1 MYIWIGCRLPEE
13 FENAL
18 RARCVPLGQE
28 LGLDLAGFSLPQH
41 ISLKISFEA
50 GERYGEILDFLEKVL
65 KKEKEFYVN
74 LSDVER
80 MGNILWLAFRE
91 NGTLRRLHNMLDVE
105 LNNRFGI
112 SQHLFDKAFAFH
124 STLFLGEP
132 ERLDMAR
139 LVLADLQL
147 PETLRIDTFLL
158 GVSETGTS
166 GSYQVVR
173 KIQV

>member
-50 GERYGEILDFLEKVL
+50 GERYGEILDYLERML
-65 KKEKEFYVN
+65 KKEKGFYVN
-74 LSDVER
+74 LSGIER

-105 LNNRFGI
+105 LNNCFGI
-112 SQHLFDKAFAFH
+112 LQHLFDKAFAFH
-124 STLFLGEP
+124 STLFLGEG
-132 ERLDMAR
+132 EQLDIAR
-139 LVLADLQL
+139 LALADLQL
-147 PETLRIDTFLL
+147 PEVLPIDTFLL

>member
-13 FENAL
+13 FETSL
-18 RARCVPLGQE
+18 RERCVPLGQE
-28 LGLDLAGFSLPQH
+28 MGLELSGFGLPQH

-50 GERYGEILDFLEKVL
+50 GERYGEILDYLERML

-74 LSDVER
+74 LSGVER

-91 NGTLRRLHNMLDVE
+91 NGTLRRLHNMLDAE

-139 LVLADLQL
+139 LALADLQL

>member
-1 MYIWIGCRLPEE
+1 MYIWIGCRLPEG

-50 GERYGEILDFLEKVL
+50 GEHYAQILDFLERSL

-74 LSDVER
+74 LSGIER

-105 LNNRFGI
+105 LKSRFAI

-139 LVLADLQL
+139 LALADLQL
-147 PETLRIDTFLL
+147 PEVLPIDTFLL

-166 GSYQVVR
+166 GSYHVVR
-173 KIQV
+173 QIQV

>member
-13 FENAL
+13 FEDSL

-28 LGLDLAGFSLPQH
+28 LGLDLSGFSLPQH

-50 GERYGEILDFLEKVL
+50 GERCEEILDFLERLL
-65 KKEKEFYVN
+65 KKEKKFN
-74 LSDVER
+74 ANFSGVER
-80 MGNILWLAFRE
+80 MGNILWLAFQE
-91 NGTLRRLHNMLDVE
+91 NGTLRRLHNMLDQE
-105 LNNRFGI
+105 LNARFDI

-132 ERLDMAR
+132 ERLDMAQSA
-139 LVLADLQL
+139 LADLPL
-147 PETLRIDTFLL
+147 PETLTIDTFLL

-166 GSYQVVR
+166 GSYRVVR
-173 KIQV
+173 QIHV